1 MCPVCKKVVE
11 FGVVCDNCA
20 SWFHATESCCG
31 DALADAFLR
40 TGKGPWCCLNCFPH
54 VGERPV
60 ADKMMA
66 PAATAEVLD
75 WRRAFHIFTDSCAG
89 CGLEVKGEGHLRCV
103 DCNLSFHSRPGCTG
117 LSDEKIRSRAADPE
131 WCCPTCTLRRSGT
144 TVPNSLASADCSNPT
159 PIPTPTPTP
168 IPTPAPAPTPTLTP
182 TLTPAPT
189 PAPSPFRRQ
198 RPIHARAG
206 SARGSGD
213 RPGCN
218 QAAGQLLG

>member
-89 CGLEVKGEGHLRCV
+89 CGLEVKGEGHLRSEDAEREGGRRGEDTAHV
-103 DCNLSFHSRPGCTG
+103 PARDVGHAEAGEDCDT
-117 LSDEKIRSRAADPE
+117 ERADSGADDHAE
-131 WCCPTCTLRRSGT
+131 LRDG
-144 TVPNSLASADCSNPT
+144 AD
-159 PIPTPTPTP
+159 
-168 IPTPAPAPTPTLTP
+168 
-182 TLTPAPT
+182 
-189 PAPSPFRRQ
+189 
-198 RPIHARAG
+198 ARERERLRA
-206 SARGSGD
+206 
-213 RPGCN
+213 
-218 QAAGQLLG
+218 